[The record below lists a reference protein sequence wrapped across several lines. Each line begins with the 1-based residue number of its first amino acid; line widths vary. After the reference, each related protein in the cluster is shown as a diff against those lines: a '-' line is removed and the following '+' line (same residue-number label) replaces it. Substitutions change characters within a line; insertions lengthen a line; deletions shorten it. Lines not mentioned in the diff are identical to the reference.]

1 MKMWRPDARVTGP
14 YPATED
20 VVGELN
26 RVFTEAFTD
35 RYRRDGLVGVRV
47 PALNGAIWRY
57 ALRDAGAGAMVW
69 RDEQDELV
77 GFNIAHHSGVEG
89 WMGPLAVRSD
99 RQGLGVGTVMV
110 RTAIDWLQ
118 GAGATTIGLETMP
131 RTVDNIGFYSRLG
144 FVPGHLTIT
153 LGGEV
158 TGKNARRR
166 GELLG
171 EQDAAGRLTLIAA
184 CRDRLAASA
193 PGYDFTRELEL
204 TGELDIGDTVVLPG
218 PGGGVSA
225 FALWHATPLAET
237 RGLDELR
244 VLKLFA
250 ESTAAFERIVGAV
263 EACAVRLRI
272 RRVAVRCQTRH
283 PAAYQTLVTR
293 GYQVRWTDLRMTLD
307 GHPETALPDG
317 EILFSN
323 WEI

>member
-14 YPATED
+14 FEVTED
-20 VVGELN
+20 VIPELN

-47 PALNGAIWRY
+47 PALNNAIWRY

-69 RDEQDELV
+69 RDEQDQLV

-89 WMGPLAVRSD
+89 WMGPLAVRPD
-99 RQGLGVGTVMV
+99 RQGLGVGAVMV
-110 RTAIDWLQ
+110 RAAVDWLQ
-118 GAGATTIGLETMP
+118 GEGASTIGLETMP

-153 LGGEV
+153 LGGEA
-158 TGKNARRR
+158 TGKSPRQR
-166 GELLG
+166 GALVG
-171 EQDAAGRLTLIAA
+171 EQDAAGRAELLAG
-184 CRDRLAASA
+184 CRARLAQSA
-193 PGYDFTRELEL
+193 PGYDFTREHEL
-204 TGELDIGDTVVLPG
+204 TADLGIGDTIVLLATDG
-218 PGGGVSA
+218 TVSA
-225 FALWHATPLAET
+225 FALWHATPLAES

-244 VLKLFA
+244 ILKLFA
-250 ESTAAFERIVGAV
+250 ESAAAFERVIGAV
-263 EACAVRLRI
+263 EACAVRLRV

-283 PAAYQTLVTR
+283 PAAFQALVAR

-307 GHPETALPDG
+307 GHPEAALPEG
-317 EILFSN
+317 EVLLSN